1 MNAENLSYY
10 EPLISFISKIKREYD
25 YGNEGIVEFVSDCS
39 LDESFE
45 IEGYEHLECAAP
57 FTAYDYIDQYECG
70 KYYFSS
76 KDITE
81 YYKLAYKIGELKGW
95 RGNNK
100 YCQEAFEYDLDALRI
115 VDTNG
120 CVSGTLYMKTRHKYA
135 SGWLMY
141 IHQDFYDYWAMC
153 FAIQDIFHHYKIKRK
168 ALEREYKKLLREKD
182 MIMEVAA

>member
-1 MNAENLSYY
+1 MNADKLSYY
-10 EPLISFISKIKREYD
+10 EPLISFISHIKHEYD
-25 YGNEGIVEFVSDCS
+25 YGDEEILEFVADCT

-45 IEGYEHLECAAP
+45 IEGYQHLDYAAP
-57 FTAYDYIDQYECG
+57 FTAYEYNDQYECA

-76 KDITE
+76 EDITE

-100 YCQEAFEYDLDALRI
+100 YCEEAFNYDLDALRC
-115 VDTNG
+115 VDTNC
-120 CVSGTLYMKTRHKYA
+120 CVNGTLFMKTRHKYA

-141 IHQDFYDYWAMC
+141 IYQDFYDYWGMC
-153 FAIQDIFHHYKIKRK
+153 FAIRDIFHHYKIRRK
-168 ALEREYKKLLREKD
+168 ALEREYNKLLREKD